1 MTTTRRYAARELD
14 ELPEVGDALHR
25 LGLGRLQ
32 TSEGAVGRNDN
43 WVGTTTGGERVFV
56 KRIAVDSPDGMRRA
70 RRLLRFEAFARDHAT
85 IPVPA
90 CLGSDLDA
98 GVFVYAAVDHAATGS
113 ALMVE
118 ERFTLAHAAA
128 TGRALAV
135 LHDAALPGD
144 AELDDPIGLLPSSH
158 LLEGLPWSVFE
169 HSSAAQLHAWSLMQ
183 EDRELCA
190 AVARLETDSAAARR
204 TPAHCDFRVDQILG
218 HRDGILV
225 CDWEEFRLADPARDT
240 GGFVGE
246 WLYRAVLD
254 VPTRRG
260 DSGDG
265 PVHLDHGQVVGRGEE
280 KLLRLL
286 PVVESF
292 WASYCAGRAVTP
304 AFAART
310 AAFAGW
316 HLLDRMLAGAMNVAR
331 LQPIQR
337 AAAGVGRG
345 VLLAPERAV
354 PALGLAAAESGY
366 AA

>member
-1 MTTTRRYAARELD
+1 MTTTRRYAARELA
-14 ELPEVGDALHR
+14 ELPEVDAALHR
-25 LGLGRLQ
+25 LGLGRMR

-43 WVGTTTGGERVFV
+43 WLGVTTSGERVFV
-56 KRIAVDSPDGMRRA
+56 KRIAIDSPEGMRRA
-70 RRLLRFEAFARDHAT
+70 RRLLRFEGFARDHADV
-85 IPVPA
+85 PVPR

-98 GVFVYAAVDHAATGS
+98 GVFVYAAADHAATGS

-118 ERFTLAHAAA
+118 ERFTHVHAAA
-128 TGRALAV
+128 TGRALAA
-135 LHDAALPGD
+135 LHEGELAPD

-158 LLEGLPWSVFE
+158 LLEALPWPVFE
-169 HSSAAQLHAWSLMQ
+169 RSSAAQLHAWSLMQ

-204 TPAHCDFRVDQILG
+204 TPAHCDFRVDQVLG
-218 HRDGILV
+218 HPDGVLV

-260 DSGDG
+260 DRAGG

-280 KLLRLL
+280 KLRRLL
-286 PVVESF
+286 PVVQAF
-292 WASYCAGRAVTP
+292 WSSYCSRRDPSPG
-304 AFAART
+304 FAART
-310 AAFAGW
+310 AAYAGW

-345 VLLAPERAV
+345 VLLEPELAV
-354 PALGLAAAESGY
+354 PALGLAPADGCAA
-366 AA
+366 